1 VRKYSVL
8 LLVLVAVLALNSLAL
23 AYGGGG
29 SKYPQYQ
36 WETDG
41 FAQGSLKNNQTVTR
55 SINVT
60 GTVGPYAAIRLMQE
74 KEGRYKDWVTLN
86 EASLEWEGRAQE
98 KSSDKVDFQ
107 IESNTH
113 IDLKVVWKPL
123 EGKYTYKENH
133 MTKED
138 TYRIDTTVKVLRGND
153 QLGSGTATVEK
164 NSQSFI
170 INKIQ
175 GVTKKDYK
183 LEVEGKLRDISS
195 QAATD
200 YQTVV
205 TLIVSKS

>member
-1 VRKYSVL
+1 MRKYSVL

-183 LEVEGKLRDISS
+183 LEVEGKLREISS

-200 YQTVV
+200 YQTDRKSVV
-205 TLIVSKS
+205 